1 MPGVLKRLSNSEG
14 IFDSDTSSPR
24 GNTVTKMSRLYSN
37 IRGLTSVYPL
47 LPMLVFQHFLAIVIV
62 ACCGTNAA
70 DDFLTAISN
79 KLSSDIY
86 IVASPTSVHVI

>member
-1 MPGVLKRLSNSEG
+1 MLTKKITGGVKISCMWKVMGCE
-14 IFDSDTSSPR
+14 
-24 GNTVTKMSRLYSN
+24 
-37 IRGLTSVYPL
+37 VYPL